1 MAKEYVRM
9 ARPKSTSGKNTRTS
23 KTQPG
28 ATAPASTPVEKSVPA
43 AIVEP
48 TEVKPEIKT
57 SPEIRQDSKPKIER
71 DLKPEVRVETKMFE
85 LRRTD
90 SRKNVVPIN
99 LEDEVRRRA
108 YELYQQRDPW
118 AGGEAEDW
126 FNAEREILQR
136 YRQQSA

>member
-1 MAKEYVRM
+1 M

-23 KTQPG
+23 KTQSG

-48 TEVKPEIKT
+48 TEAKPEIKT

-85 LRRTD
+85 LRKTD
-90 SRKNVVPIN
+90 SRNNVVPIN
-99 LEDEVRRRA
+99 LEDEIRRLA

-118 AGGEAEDW
+118 AGSEAEDW